1 MVRAGAVLVNSEKGK
16 TIEIT
21 DPFARRLVGKY
32 LENRNEDIARLT
44 NALGSADFETIRI
57 TGHNLFGSGAA
68 YGFDDISTMG
78 AGIESAA
85 TERDVPQIE
94 RLIGDLRE
102 LLAKI
107 TVR

>member
-1 MVRAGAVLVNSEKGK
+1 VNSKKGK
-16 TIEIT
+16 TIEIA
-21 DPFARRLVGKY
+21 DPFARRLVGQY
-32 LENRNEDIARLT
+32 LENRNDDIARLT
-44 NALGSADFETIRI
+44 KALGSADFETIRI

-68 YGFDDISTMG
+68 YGFDDISAIG
-78 AGIESAA
+78 ASIESAA
-85 TERDVPQIE
+85 TDSDVPLVE

>member
-1 MVRAGAVLVNSEKGK
+1 MVRAGSVSVKSEKGK
-16 TIEIT
+16 TIEIA

-32 LENRNEDIARLT
+32 LENRNDDIAKLT

-57 TGHNLFGSGAA
+57 TGHNLLGSGAA

-78 AGIESAA
+78 AGIETAA
-85 TERDVPQIE
+85 TNCDVPQIE
-94 RLIGDLRE
+94 RLIGDLQE
-102 LLAKI
+102 LLRKI